1 MPKVFLRSHSSCF
14 TYAFPF
20 CYGSDQ
26 FIAPNLGEN
35 PINEKTMT
43 EPIATA
49 SRSGEKV
56 PQAKHLGPN
65 SGETGPN
72 SGETGET
79 VTPPFPFPDDHLPAA
94 AAYVHQSYPDV
105 PEDFWD
111 DRYNHD
117 IDMTSPMGPTYKVG
131 IALRSSEIETLNHQH
146 HLDYIR
152 SIVDPD
158 LDVDSEFFQVL
169 AVTNHMIRH

>member
-1 MPKVFLRSHSSCF
+1 
-14 TYAFPF
+14 
-20 CYGSDQ
+20 
-26 FIAPNLGEN
+26 
-35 PINEKTMT
+35 MT

-49 SRSGEKV
+49 SSSGETV
-56 PQAKHLGPN
+56 PRETHLGPH
-65 SGETGPN
+65 

-79 VTPPFPFPDDHLPAA
+79 ITPTFPFPDDLLPAA
-94 AAYVHQSYPDV
+94 AAYVHQPYPDV

-117 IDMTSPMGPTYKVG
+117 FDTASTMGPTYKVG
-131 IALRSSEIETLNHQH
+131 IALTSSEIETLNHQH
-146 HLDYIR
+146 HLDYVH

-169 AVTNHMIRH
+169 AVTNHMIRHKNTPDLM